1 VTIVSLKTAR
11 IRSVGD
17 NAADPFQLLPP
28 LKMIQPAATITCENV
43 AVHPDF
49 RALVSIANLRVD
61 LRYASAANFMGR
73 DMYSPLDCA
82 WVHRDAAA
90 GLARA
95 VAWLARQRPHA
106 RLCVLDALRPQRVQ
120 EAMWAALEGT
130 PLTAYLAPPERG
142 SIHSFGM
149 AIDATL
155 IDVDNDGEELDM
167 GTSFDDMTELSHPA
181 LEIDFLKTGA
191 LDAQQISN
199 RHLLRNAMQ
208 HGGFH
213 GINTEWWHF
222 DCGDRAL
229 VRASYARVL

>member
-1 VTIVSLKTAR
+1 MMPSF
-11 IRSVGD
+11 S
-17 NAADPFQLLPP
+17 
-28 LKMIQPAATITCENV
+28 CENI
-43 AVHPDF
+43 AARPDF
-49 RALVSIANLRVD
+49 LMLSSVANLHVD

-82 WVHRDAAA
+82 WAHRDAVA
-90 GLARA
+90 GLQSAM
-95 VAWLARQRPHA
+95 AWLARQRVSAH
-106 RLCVLDALRPQRVQ
+106 LCVLDALRPQRVQ

-155 IDVDNDGEELDM
+155 VAADGQEFDM

-181 LEIDFLKTGA
+181 LEAVFLKAGA
-191 LDAQQISN
+191 LDHNQVSN
-199 RHLLRNAMQ
+199 RQLLREAMR

-213 GINTEWWHF
+213 GIGSEWWHF
-222 DCGDRAL
+222 DCGDSAR
-229 VRASYARVL
+229 VRATYARIL